1 MTKAPGFNQTFDLAA
16 LGDEDRIVV
25 LRPGGSECAAVAE
38 WLGVSA
44 VEMLE
49 AEVRLSRKDL
59 NSYRYDARFAADV
72 VQACVVTLQ
81 PVHSRLEGAFH
92 RLYQVFP
99 RARRSQPR
107 GSSRGAISLSDE
119 EEPETIETTLIDIAE
134 PVLEELSLALDPYPR
149 APGVAF
155 EAPAEQVSPGDR
167 PFAVLKALKP
177 KLTPGEEDGAAVK
190 NAPTKRRDR

>member
-25 LRPGGSECAAVAE
+25 LRPGASECAAVAE

-99 RARRSQPR
+99 RGRRSQPR
-107 GSSRGAISLSDE
+107 GSSRGAISLSDD

-134 PVLEELSLALDPYPR
+134 PVLEELSPYPR

-167 PFAVLKALKP
+167 PFAVLEALKP
-177 KLTPGEEDGAAVK
+177 KLTPGEEGGESAAVK
-190 NAPTKRRDR
+190 NPPSKRRDR